1 MIFDNYDSIP
11 FEEELPI
18 RSIKPTFRTDRDDIT
33 RVILNGSYT
42 SDVSHRLLSG
52 YSDELVSRLADSVIQ
67 ALIKG
72 YLYESVKDAVRD
84 NIEQQAANL
93 EILEWCTYTTQV
105 ELEYRIKPVIKN
117 DDLDSKKWNNS
128 NIHIGSYG
136 ENSRKE
142 VERSIK
148 EMLEGN
154 RKEY

>member
-1 MIFDNYDSIP
+1 MINDDSIP

-18 RSIKPTFRTDRDDIT
+18 RSSKPTFITDRDAIT

-52 YSDELVSRLADSVIQ
+52 YSDELACRLTDSVIQ
-67 ALIKG
+67 PLSNG
-72 YLYESVKDAVRD
+72 YFSESFKNAIMD
-84 NIEQQAANL
+84 NIEQPQVNL
-93 EILEWCTYTTQV
+93 ETLECTYTTQV

-117 DDLDSKKWNNS
+117 DDLDRKKWHQYS
-128 NIHIGSYG
+128 AD
-136 ENSRKE
+136 SRND

>member
-1 MIFDNYDSIP
+1 MIFDNDDSIP

-18 RSIKPTFRTDRDDIT
+18 RSSKPTFITDRDAIT

-52 YSDELVSRLADSVIQ
+52 YSDELACRLTDSVIQ
-67 ALIKG
+67 GLSNG
-72 YLYESVKDAVRD
+72 YFSESFKNAVMD
-84 NIEQQAANL
+84 NIEQQTVNL
-93 EILEWCTYTTQV
+93 ETLECTYTTQV

-148 EMLEGN
+148 EVLEGN

>member
-1 MIFDNYDSIP
+1 MIFDNDNSIP

-18 RSIKPTFRTDRDDIT
+18 RSNTPTFITDRAGIT
-33 RVILNGSYT
+33 RVILNGRYT
-42 SDVSHRLLSG
+42 SDVSHGLVSG
-52 YSDELVSRLADSVIQ
+52 YSDELVSKLTDSVIQ
-67 ALIKG
+67 TLIKG

-84 NIEQQAANL
+84 NIEQQTVNL
-93 EILEWCTYTTQV
+93 ETLECTYTTQV

>member
-1 MIFDNYDSIP
+1 MIFDNDSSIP
-11 FEEELPI
+11 FEEELTI
-18 RSIKPTFRTDRDDIT
+18 RDGIT

-42 SDVSHRLLSG
+42 SDVSHRLLSVN
-52 YSDELVSRLADSVIQ
+52 SEELVSQLIDSVIQ
-67 ALIKG
+67 LLIKG
-72 YLYESVKDAVRD
+72 YLYESLKDAVRD
-84 NIEQQAANL
+84 NIEQQPVNL
-93 EILEWCTYTTQV
+93 ERLESTYTTQV

>member
-1 MIFDNYDSIP
+1 MIFDDDDSIP
-11 FEEELPI
+11 LEEDLPI
-18 RSIKPTFRTDRDDIT
+18 RNIKPTFITDRDGIT

-52 YSDELVSRLADSVIQ
+52 YSDELACRLTDSVIQ
-67 ALIKG
+67 GLSNG
-72 YLYESVKDAVRD
+72 YFSESFKNAVMD
-84 NIEQQAANL
+84 NIEQQTVNL
-93 EILEWCTYTTQV
+93 ETLECTYTTQV

-117 DDLDSKKWNNS
+117 DDLDRKKWNYS

-142 VERSIK
+142 VERSSK

>member
-33 RVILNGSYT
+33 CVVLNGRYT
-42 SDVSHRLLSG
+42 SDVSRRLLSVN
-52 YSDELVSRLADSVIQ
+52 SEELVSHLVDSVIQ
-67 ALIKG
+67 GLSNG
-72 YLYESVKDAVRD
+72 YLYESFKDAVRD
-84 NIEQQAANL
+84 NIEQQTINFERL
-93 EILEWCTYTTQV
+93 ECIYTTQV
-105 ELEYRIKPVIKN
+105 ELNYRITPVIKN
-117 DDLDSKKWNNS
+117 DDLDRKKWHNS

>member
-1 MIFDNYDSIP
+1 MLNDDSIP

-18 RSIKPTFRTDRDDIT
+18 RNIKPTFITDRDDIT

-67 ALIKG
+67 GLNNG
-72 YLYESVKDAVRD
+72 YFYESVKDAVRD

-93 EILEWCTYTTQV
+93 EILEWCTYATQV
-105 ELEYRIKPVIKN
+105 ELEYRIRPVIKN
-117 DDLDSKKWNNS
+117 DDLDRKKWNNS
-128 NIHIGSYG
+128 NIRIGSYG